1 MAVFIPALK
10 VALPY
15 ITQAIAAA
23 IPAFTSRSAN
33 GKPDEVVPK
42 QIAELQ
48 TAVTQNAE
56 TVKGLAIQLKD
67 ITKDADAG
75 MGALQREIAT
85 LRRLVVLALGLAA
98 LSIVIMIWLLA
109 PRLLE

>member
-1 MAVFIPALK
+1 MAVFLPALK

-23 IPAFTSRSAN
+23 IPAFTSRTAN
-33 GKPDEVVPK
+33 GKTDEVTAR

-56 TVKGLAIQLKD
+56 IVKGLAVQLKE
-67 ITKDADAG
+67 IIKDADAG
-75 MGALQREIAT
+75 MAALQREIT
-85 LRRLVVLALGLAA
+85 ILRRLVALAIGVAVVSIIVMVL
-98 LSIVIMIWLLA
+98 
-109 PRLLE
+109 ENT